1 MTICSDH
8 EHISRVDEARVEL
21 EGDRELLITGY
32 TWTYFGE
39 FCYFLCCLISF
50 QWIALYILILVD
62 TYNKCEVGGIDNLC
76 FFGNNVIF
84 GTYEFNGKVR
94 SLFVLP
100 DICLCFSIFEI
111 NCVVLLLYHVDY

>member
-1 MTICSDH
+1 MIWMAICSDQ
-8 EHISRVDEARVEL
+8 EHLSKHVPRAEEVHVEL
-21 EGDRELLITGY
+21 EGDRQLLITGY

-39 FCYFLCCLISF
+39 FCYILCCLVSL

-84 GTYEFNGKVR
+84 GTYEFNGKVCC
-94 SLFVLP
+94 SLLVLQVSFV
-100 DICLCFSIFEI
+100 FMF
-111 NCVVLLLYHVDY
+111 